1 MEEISIMDPLA
12 RNFYAL
18 YEIISADRE
27 YLPEYVFIKYGLLDI
42 TLDEL
47 KEIETMEMKRLH
59 REEKIS
65 LRRIGEM
72 FSLTDSGVY
81 RRIQAFDKRQQ
92 LDKQNNAI

>member
-1 MEEISIMDPLA
+1 MDPLA
-12 RNFYAL
+12 GNFYAL

-27 YLPEYVFIKYGLLDI
+27 CLPEYALIKYGLLDI

-47 KEIETMEMKRLH
+47 KEIETIEMKRLH

-65 LRRIGEM
+65 LREIGEM

-81 RRIQAFDKRQQ
+81 RRIQSFDKRQQ
-92 LDKQNNAI
+92 SDKQNNAI